1 MRKFLRVQTAEHDVD
16 ATLLV
21 ASLISLN
28 TNEWKMKTFHT
39 DASHSLLKHHTS

>member
-16 ATLLV
+16 ATL
-21 ASLISLN
+21 SLN